1 VLYVF
6 VFEGRYLLRGNG
18 AARGCHQFGVQAQL
32 GLARLLDR
40 MQLRPQ
46 VVRPQEIVRDPQ
58 PAGRVAL

>member
-1 VLYVF
+1 
-6 VFEGRYLLRGNG
+6 
-18 AARGCHQFGVQAQL
+18 VQAPF
-32 GLARLLDR
+32 GIVRFLDR

>member
-1 VLYVF
+1 
-6 VFEGRYLLRGNG
+6 LRGNG